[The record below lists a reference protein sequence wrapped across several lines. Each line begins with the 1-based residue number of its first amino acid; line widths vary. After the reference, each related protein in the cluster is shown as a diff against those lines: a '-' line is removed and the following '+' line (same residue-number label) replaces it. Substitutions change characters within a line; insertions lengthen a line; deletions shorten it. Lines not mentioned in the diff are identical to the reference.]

1 MNKRLKLFL
10 ISKNIYIATTLTK
23 LPRYRITVVHK
34 LINRNWHSISEIK
47 GALPIESNSVTL
59 NYSIRR

>member
-10 ISKNIYIATTLTK
+10 IAIKKYLYCNNKK
-23 LPRYRITVVHK
+23 LPQYRIIVVHK

-59 NYSIRR
+59 NYSTRR

>member
-10 ISKNIYIATTLTK
+10 IAIKKYLYCNKK
-23 LPRYRITVVHK
+23 LPQYRITVVHK

-59 NYSIRR
+59 NYSTRR